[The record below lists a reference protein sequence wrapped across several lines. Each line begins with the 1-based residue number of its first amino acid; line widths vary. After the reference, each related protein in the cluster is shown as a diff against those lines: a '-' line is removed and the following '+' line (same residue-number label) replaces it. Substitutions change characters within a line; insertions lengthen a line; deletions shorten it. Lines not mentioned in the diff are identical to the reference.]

1 MGKKVARQGRKS
13 KEIRFLRGERI
24 DVGIDVHKKSNAVT
38 LWSEQRD
45 GVIMRCS
52 MPADLAAVLRTLA
65 PYKKRIHRVVYEAG
79 PTGYGLARA
88 LRESGFCADVIAP
101 SRTPKTTGQ
110 EAKSDGID
118 SRKLAMWSAKGL
130 LRPVRVPTLEEEGDR
145 QVFRARGDLVKKRR
159 RVKQQIK
166 SLLLLHGIE
175 EPEGLTNW
183 AAYGVKALGDLKLS
197 PQLRLSLDLFLADLA
212 HYDAQVRRVEA
223 ALAKLAGTARHKVS
237 VRALKTVP
245 GVGDVTA
252 MAVCTELVDP
262 KRFSSGREVAAM
274 TGLAPLVSRTGQ
286 SVRGGPLMKC
296 GNVRLRT
303 LAIEAAWR
311 FRARD
316 PWAAATYARL
326 VANTGEKKKAIAG
339 LARRLMI
346 VLWRIAVTGEDYR
359 PPPVEEPSRTGPRS
373 VGSRKRRQPGLADR
387 CHMLA

>member
-1 MGKKVARQGRKS
+1 
-13 KEIRFLRGERI
+13 
-24 DVGIDVHKKSNAVT
+24 
-38 LWSEQRD
+38 
-45 GVIMRCS
+45 
-52 MPADLAAVLRTLA
+52 LA

-88 LRESGFCADVIAP
+88 LRGSGFCVDVIAP

-118 SRKLAMWSAKGL
+118 SRKLAMWSAKDL

-145 QVFRARGDLVKKRR
+145 QVFRTRGDLVKKRR
-159 RVKQQIK
+159 RSKQQIK
-166 SLLLLHGIE
+166 SFLLLHGID

-183 AAYGVKALGDLKLS
+183 AGYGVQALEELELS
-197 PQLRLSLDLFLADLA
+197 EPLRLSLDFLLEDLA
-212 HYDAQVRRVEA
+212 HYDRQVSKVEA
-223 ALAKLAGTARHKVS
+223 ALAKLARTARHRATVK
-237 VRALKTVP
+237 ALKTVP

-262 KRFSSGREVAAM
+262 KRFSNGRQVAAM

-286 SVRGGPLMKC
+286 SVREGPLMKC

-303 LAIEAAWR
+303 LAVEAAWR

-346 VLWRIAVTGEDYR
+346 ILWRIAVTGEDYR
-359 PPPVEEPSRTGPRS
+359 PGSLEDASRARPAS
-373 VGSRKRRQPGLADR
+373 AGSRKRRQPGLPDKQAAR
-387 CHMLA
+387 KGKETHRERAEVSVAEKNAARMARLR